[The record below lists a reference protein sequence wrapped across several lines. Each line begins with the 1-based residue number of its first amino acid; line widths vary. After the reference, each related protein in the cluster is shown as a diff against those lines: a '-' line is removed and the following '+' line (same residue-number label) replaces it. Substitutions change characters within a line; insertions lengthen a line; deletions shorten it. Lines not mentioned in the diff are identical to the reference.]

1 MLNQGLTIE
10 ILNNRGYILKGYY
23 GKVVVVAQE
32 KPHFIPTLQIEQNAN
47 PQNQTAQQQL
57 RQFFYHMAKCQIW

>member
-1 MLNQGLTIE
+1 VD
-10 ILNNRGYILKGYY
+10 Y